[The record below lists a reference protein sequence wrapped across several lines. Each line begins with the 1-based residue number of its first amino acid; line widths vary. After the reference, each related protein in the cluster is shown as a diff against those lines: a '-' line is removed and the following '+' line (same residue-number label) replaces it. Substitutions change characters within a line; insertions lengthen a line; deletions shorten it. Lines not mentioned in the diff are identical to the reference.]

1 MISKGYKHCL
11 RSCSRERKIFKPRN
25 MQDPKWIIQG
35 NWEKLVN
42 WNLPERTTVALE
54 LINSDKKALHRKVFQ
69 AVSQPFSV

>member
-1 MISKGYKHCL
+1 
-11 RSCSRERKIFKPRN
+11 